1 MKIAQRFFNRG
12 NSKIIHKDY
21 AGAITLFDKGIESNP
36 KFAWA
41 YLNRGIAKNFSLE
54 DEGSAIY
61 FSGNLE
67 IDQVDPAGYRTMGIT
82 TVFKSHSS
90 AVVLADFDRA
100 IEINPWHAKAYFSR
114 GMLKSGL
121 ENQNR
126 VTADSAGYPF
136 KTANR
141 EKLNP
146 DYTSK
151 PEYWHDDLANIM
163 ADFDKAIEIDPEFA
177 EAYYTRGVTK
187 IYRQNKS
194 EASLQESGAM
204 DNSLNPS
211 DSDGVA
217 DMNVETES
225 MDFGGAIADFDKA
238 IDINPNYADAYYCR
252 GLTKNYL
259 HNPSNEISDFSWI
272 SGISAYYI
280 NRETSDN
287 GQQPVDYQ
295 GIIADFDM
303 AIKINPNHA
312 KAYCSRGLTKIFCQ
326 DQWEVLT
333 EHRKVRNSHTQDKE
347 VLPIGRGIKNF
358 NFKNY
363 AAAIA
368 DFDKAIEINPK
379 YANAYYFRGIAK
391 FYCYDHVGGMVDCKK
406 AIELDPS
413 YAEDFKNR
421 ELSQRFPGNAERG
434 YLN

>member
-67 IDQVDPAGYRTMGIT
+67 IDQVDPAGYRTMGIPS
-82 TVFKSHSS
+82 VFKSQSS
-90 AVVLADFDRA
+90 AVVLADFDKA

-126 VTADSAGYPF
+126 VTAESVGYQF
-136 KTANR
+136 KTINR
-141 EKLNP
+141 ERL
-146 DYTSK
+146 SQGSSSQS
-151 PEYWHDDLANIM
+151 EYWHDDLANVM

-194 EASLQESGAM
+194 EASFQESGAIDTSLDSSYAAS
-204 DNSLNPS
+204 DNHI
-211 DSDGVA
+211 
-217 DMNVETES
+217 ETES

-259 HNPSNEISDFSWI
+259 HNQSNEHSDFSWV
-272 SGISAYYI
+272 SGISATCI
-280 NRETSDN
+280 NRETPDN
-287 GQQPVDYQ
+287 GEQPIDYQ

-333 EHRKVRNSHTQDKE
+333 EPQKFNSSLKQDKE
-347 VLPIGRGIKNF
+347 VLQTARGVKNY

-391 FYCYDHVGGMVDCKK
+391 LYCYDHVGGMVDCKK
-406 AIELDPS
+406 AIELDPT
-413 YAEDFKNR
+413 YAEDYKNR
-421 ELSQRFPGNAERG
+421 ELSQRFPGSAERG